1 LAKLTIYRPISTYG
15 GRGTTKN
22 GLDPST
28 HAIIYMSDTTP
39 SRLPSETGM
48 TKKPL
53 QVDPAGADQKLDAM
67 SRADFARIYTVE
79 DNVKVMNIGK
89 ISPSSMK
96 DLVYYFHFALEKYG

>member
-15 GRGTTKN
+15 GRGTARN
-22 GLDPST
+22 GRDPSA

-53 QVDPAGADQKLDAM
+53 QVDPAGPDQKLDAM
-67 SRADFARIYTVE
+67 SRVSFARVYTVE
-79 DNVKVMNIGK
+79 DNVKVMKIGK

-96 DLVYYFHFALEKYG
+96 DLVWYFHSVQEKKG

>member
-15 GRGTTKN
+15 GQGTAKK
-22 GLDPST
+22 GVDPSA

-53 QVDPAGADQKLDAM
+53 RVDPAGADQKLDAM
-67 SRADFARIYTVE
+67 SRVSFARIHTVE
-79 DNVKVMNIGK
+79 HNVKVMEVGR

-96 DLVYYFHFALEKYG
+96 DLVCYFRSTAA

>member
-15 GRGTTKN
+15 GRGTARN
-22 GLDPST
+22 GLDPSA

-67 SRADFARIYTVE
+67 SRVSFARVYTVE
-79 DNVKVMNIGK
+79 HNVKVMEVGR

-96 DLVYYFHFALEKYG
+96 NLVYYFRSTLEK